1 MTPTPKKSRGTSKLP
16 KTEEEWKKKLTP
28 EQYRILR
35 EKGTEMAGTGTY
47 EKHKKKGRYVCA
59 GCGAPLFESKHK
71 YDSGSG
77 WPSFDRPVREEN
89 VKKAKDFKLILPRT
103 EVMCSKCGGH
113 LGHVFNDGPKTTG
126 KRYCINSGALDFKE
140 EK

>member
-1 MTPTPKKSRGTSKLP
+1 MKNTPKKSRGTSKLP
-16 KTEEEWKKKLTP
+16 QTEEEWKQKLTP

-35 EKGTEMAGTGTY
+35 EKGTEMAGTGKY
-47 EKHKKKGRYVCA
+47 EKHKKKGMYVCA
-59 GCGAPLFESKHK
+59 GCGEPLFTSEHK

-77 WPSFDRPVREEN
+77 WPSFDRPVNEEH
-89 VKKAKDFKLILPRT
+89 VKKAKDFKLLLPRT

-113 LGHVFNDGPKTTG
+113 LGHIFNDGPKTTG
-126 KRYCINSGALDFKE
+126 KRYCINSAALNFKE